1 VVLIHEIFG
10 LDDVMRRL
18 AAGSWA
24 IAAADVF
31 ERRHANTQHPTPMM
45 QTLLTFR

>member
-31 ERRHANTQHPTPMM
+31 DRRHANTQH
-45 QTLLTFR
+45 R

>member
-10 LDDVMRRL
+10 LDDVMRGL

-31 ERRHANTQHPTPMM
+31 GTSPCQHPTPTM